1 MTSSYRPGGGRQ
13 AQNQARSRT
22 GQGGAGRG
30 GTPAP
35 APTPAAAP
43 AAAQYGDTAV
53 TPGPPLLYPGDL
65 AEQDGDYVSFTFYK
79 YAPPY
84 KGGAGG
90 GATPTS
96 GSYLNSYNG
105 AFDDGEGLLTS
116 GLSPI
121 IMYMPE
127 DLSTSYAQTWGG
139 REFGPLAGL
148 GLSLAGGVMN
158 AGDGGAAAAAAADF
172 GNKLSGTIGGVMPY
186 IGAGLVAK
194 AMNVIPGMGGSVTAN
209 DILASTRGEILNPN
223 TEVLYQG
230 PTLRNFSLNFKMLAR
245 SSAEADIIRNIC
257 TTFKKASLPRGK
269 DTAQNLIGVPNIVKV
284 RFKHKTQDHPYLTQ
298 FKCCGIGNVQIN
310 YTPDGAYATYTTGAP
325 VAVTLGLQFQ
335 ELKLVYSEDIDNG
348 F

>member
-35 APTPAAAP
+35 AAAPTAAAATTPAAKKA
-43 AAAQYGDTAV
+43 
-53 TPGPPLLYPGDL
+53 GPTLKYPGDI
-65 AEQDGDYVSFTFYK
+65 AEGNGDYVSFEFFD

-84 KGGAGG
+84 KGGTGG
-90 GATPTS
+90 GATPAA
-96 GSYLNSYNG
+96 GGAYVNSYNG
-105 AFDDGEGLLTS
+105 AFENGEGLEPS
-116 GLSPI
+116 GLSTI

-127 DLSTSYAQTWGG
+127 DLSTSYAQRWGG

-158 AGDGGAAAAAAADF
+158 AGNGGAAAAAAADF

-186 IGAGLVAK
+186 IGAGLVAA
-194 AMNVIPGMGGSVTAN
+194 AMNKIPGMGGSVLPN

-335 ELKLVYSEDIDNG
+335 ELKLVYSEDIDKG

>member
-1 MTSSYRPGGGRQ
+1 MTVDYGQSSGGPPRASSPAA
-13 AQNQARSRT
+13 AQ
-22 GQGGAGRG
+22 
-30 GTPAP
+30 P

-43 AAAQYGDTAV
+43 GAT
-53 TPGPPLLYPGDL
+53 TPLKYPGDI
-65 AEQDGDYVSFTFYK
+65 AESNGDYVSFTFYN

-96 GSYLNSYNG
+96 GSYLDSYNG
-105 AFDDGEGLLTS
+105 AFENGEKLEPS
-116 GLSPI
+116 NLSPI

-127 DLSTSYAQTWGG
+127 DLSTTYAQKWGG

-148 GLSLAGGVMN
+148 ALSLAGGVMN

-172 GNKLSGTIGGVMPY
+172 GNKLKGTIGGVMPFM
-186 IGAGLVAK
+186 GASLVAN
-194 AMNVIPGMGGSVTAN
+194 AMNILPGFGGGVTAN

-230 PTLRNFSLNFKMLAR
+230 PELRTFSLNFKMLAR
-245 SSAEADIIRNIC
+245 SSGEADIIRSIC

-284 RFKHKTQDHPYLTQ
+284 KLCIRQ
-298 FKCCGIGNVQIN
+298 
-310 YTPDGAYATYTTGAP
+310 AP
-325 VAVTLGLQFQ
+325 IL
-335 ELKLVYSEDIDNG
+335 I
-348 F
+348 

>member
-1 MTSSYRPGGGRQ
+1 MTVDYGQSSGGPLRPP
-13 AQNQARSRT
+13 SS
-22 GQGGAGRG
+22 
-30 GTPAP
+30 GT
-35 APTPAAAP
+35 PTPAQPAAAPAAP
-43 AAAQYGDTAV
+43 AAAQYGDTAI

-96 GSYLNSYNG
+96 GSYLDSYNG

-127 DLSTSYAQTWGG
+127 DLSTSYGQTWGG

-158 AGDGGAAAAAAADF
+158 AGNGAAAAAAAADF

-230 PTLRNFSLNFKMLAR
+230 PTLRTFSLNFKMLAR
-245 SSAEADIIRNIC
+245 SSAEAKIIKNIC
-257 TTFKKASLPRGK
+257 NTFKRASLPRGK

-284 RFKHKTQDHPYLTQ
+284 KFKHKTQDHPYLTQ

-325 VAVTLGLQFQ
+325 VAVTLALQFQ
-335 ELKLVYSEDIDNG
+335 ELKLVYNEDIDKG